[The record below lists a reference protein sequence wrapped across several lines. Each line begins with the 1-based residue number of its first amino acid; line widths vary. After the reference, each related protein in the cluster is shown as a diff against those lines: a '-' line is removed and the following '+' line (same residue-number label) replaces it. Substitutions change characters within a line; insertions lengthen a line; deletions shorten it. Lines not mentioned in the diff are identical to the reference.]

1 MSNSSGSSIL
11 GGIID
16 YGIDLKLES
25 LEEEFYYISEMCDYF
40 NTKTEFRAYLSGEGS
55 LEVEFDKDN
64 VITEVLV
71 KNSTLLMLP
80 YSDDFFEVFTL
91 VLSFIAK
98 EHQRIIEELR
108 PSELHKIQDPKEI
121 GKAKN
126 VKNQEEPEEESSS
139 DDDYEWI

>member
-1 MSNSSGSSIL
+1 MSDKTGSSII

-25 LEEEFYYISEMCDYF
+25 LEEEIYYISEMCEYF
-40 NTKTEFRAYLSGEGS
+40 NTETQYRAYLSTEGS
-55 LEVEFDKDN
+55 FEVELDKDN
-64 VITEVLV
+64 VITEVIIRD
-71 KNSTLLMLP
+71 STLLMLP
-80 YSDDFFEVFTL
+80 YSDEFFEVFTI

-108 PSELHKIQDPKEI
+108 PTVFHKILDPSEVST
-121 GKAKN
+121 KN
-126 VKNQEEPEEESSS
+126 SEDLNDQEEEEPSS